1 VSACILQ
8 EAGNIMELKK
18 LIEKATMIYEY
29 IKVKSS
35 VVTYMQVK
43 PPPVLVEKHVDA
55 LGFEI

>member
-35 VVTYMQVK
+35 VVTYM
-43 PPPVLVEKHVDA
+43 
-55 LGFEI
+55 